1 MPIFF
6 NLESHLWIAYL
17 FLFNGL
23 LVHWCLHRV
32 SDSYA
37 ELTDS
42 LEAQVLAAFFFSIG
56 LNGLL
61 LLVLDLMGIEFI
73 LMKIILPL
81 FSASLILLFVW
92 KNPIVKIRQTI
103 ACDWNYWR
111 LSLYAVIFIVLFYN
125 GGLIEQT
132 SDAWWHM
139 SMANKIAIASSF
151 FLETG
156 HLNGVYARYYPP
168 LWHGNLALA
177 TTLSTEPLPVLWNSF
192 TAWGAVLKV
201 MGFYLMAYSLTKNKL
216 VAVLSALLFVLLPGM
231 GDSYLR
237 VSAWPSHIAYTAWFF
252 LFFVSFSIFDA
263 LRPQIVG
270 WLDGLKSLWSQKARV
285 LFAIL
290 LMGVITFSHQVEL
303 LFFVFAMLFYF
314 IGITVYRTLRRD
326 SLNQIES
333 ADWVINIIGASLII
347 SALFACLWFVY
358 QAWYPLSNS
367 IDLIIAYLLPP
378 LLLLTF
384 LVLQKAQ
391 WLSKRCGLGLLM
403 VSALVLLLSIDA
415 RHVYSLFDPES
426 AYPQAV
432 YHELPL
438 TTLGWFGSE
447 LKIPGWHL
455 QLRFGLLYS
464 GVAGLLIAI
473 FMAFQQPSRATIFL
487 AATGIGAFLFCS
499 SPYLHHWLREVLN
512 YHSPWRI
519 AVLIFHPMVIALALK
534 QCWQRL
540 WTEGK
545 A

>member
-17 FLFNGL
+17 FLFNGV

-37 ELTDS
+37 ELTEA
-42 LEAQVLAAFFFSIG
+42 LEAQVLAAFFFSIA

-61 LLVLDLMGIEFI
+61 LLALDLMGIEFI

-81 FSASLILLFVW
+81 LSASLLLLFVW
-92 KNPIVKIRQTI
+92 KNSIVKVRQTI
-103 ACDWNYWR
+103 ACDWNFGR

-139 SMANKIAIASSF
+139 SLANKIEIASSF

-156 HLNGVYARYYPP
+156 HLNGIYARYYPP
-168 LWHGNLALA
+168 LWHANLALA

-201 MGFYLMAYSLTKNKL
+201 MGFYLMAYSLTKDKL

-252 LFFVSFSIFDA
+252 LFFVCFSTLDV
-263 LRPQIVG
+263 LRPQVTG
-270 WLDGLKSLWSQKARV
+270 WLGGVRSLWLQKERV

-290 LMGVITFSHQVEL
+290 LMAVIMFSHQVEL
-303 LFFVFAMLFYF
+303 LFFVFAILFYF
-314 IGITVYRTLRRD
+314 IGITVYRTLRRG
-326 SLNQIES
+326 SPNQIES
-333 ADWVINIIGASLII
+333 ATWAINALGVPLLIG
-347 SALFACLWFVY
+347 ALFACIWFIY
-358 QAWYPLSNS
+358 QDWHQLSKN
-367 IDLIIAYLLPP
+367 IDLTIAYLLPP
-378 LLLLTF
+378 LLLFTF
-384 LVLQKAQ
+384 LVLQKPQ
-391 WLSKRCGLGLLM
+391 WLSRRWGLGLLI
-403 VSALVLLLSIDA
+403 VGALILLLSIDT
-415 RHVYSLFDPES
+415 RHVYSLFDPER

-438 TTLGWFGSE
+438 TALGWFGSE

-464 GVAGLLIAI
+464 GITSLLIAA
-473 FMAFQQPSRATIFL
+473 FMAFYQPSRATIFL

-512 YHSPWRI
+512 YQSPWRI
-519 AVLIFHPMVIALALK
+519 AVLIFNPMIIALALK
-534 QCWQRL
+534 QCWQML
-540 WTEGK
+540 WTQR
-545 A
+545 